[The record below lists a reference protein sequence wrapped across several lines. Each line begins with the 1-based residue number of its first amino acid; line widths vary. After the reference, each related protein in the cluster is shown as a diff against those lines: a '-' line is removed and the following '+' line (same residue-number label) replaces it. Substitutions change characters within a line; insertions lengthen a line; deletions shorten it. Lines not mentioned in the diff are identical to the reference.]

1 VSVKKKGLGSG
12 TGLGKRLE
20 ALGLTESHLDD
31 DRKSALE
38 IDVTDI
44 VPNPRQAR
52 KVFHKEAL
60 QALADS
66 ISRYGIVQ
74 PVVVQ
79 KKENG
84 KYELI
89 AGERRWRA
97 AQLCHLKTMPA
108 IIKEYT
114 VDVATEISLIEN
126 LQREDLDAIEEAMA
140 YQMLIQEFELTQEQ
154 VSAKVGKSRSH
165 VANMMRLLQL
175 PQRIQEMLS
184 DVRLTMG
191 QARPLLMLK
200 NETQQV
206 NLAERIVRE
215 GLSARQVEI
224 LAKTIMEREGK
235 EEKKPAEKDV
245 YLESLQDKLKMYLGT
260 GVSIHLNHK
269 KNTGKIEISFTSEK
283 EFERLLAMLTDE
295 DQKREYTISDFS
307 V

>member
-1 VSVKKKGLGSG
+1 MSVKKKGLGSG

-31 DRKSALE
+31 VRKPALE
-38 IDVTDI
+38 IEVTDI
-44 VPNPRQAR
+44 IPNPRQAR
-52 KVFHKEAL
+52 KIFHKEAL

-66 ISRYGIVQ
+66 INQYGIVQ

-126 LQREDLDAIEEAMA
+126 LQREDLDAIEEAAA
-140 YQMLIQEFELTQEQ
+140 YQLLIQEFELTQEQ

>member
-1 VSVKKKGLGSG
+1 MSVKKKGLGSG

-31 DRKSALE
+31 VRKPALE
-38 IDVTDI
+38 IEVTDI
-44 VPNPRQAR
+44 IPNPRQAR
-52 KVFHKEAL
+52 KIFHKEAL

-66 ISRYGIVQ
+66 INQYGIVQ

-97 AQLCHLKTMPA
+97 AQLCHLKTVPA

-126 LQREDLDAIEEAMA
+126 LQREDLDVIEEAAA

-165 VANMMRLLQL
+165 VANMVRLLQL

-184 DVRLTMG
+184 DGRLTMG

-200 NETQQV
+200 NETQQL
-206 NLAERIVRE
+206 NLAERIVRD

-224 LAKTIMEREGK
+224 LAKTIIEREGK

-245 YLESLQDKLKMYLGT
+245 YLESLQDKLKMHLGT

-269 KNTGKIEISFTSEK
+269 KNAGKIEISFTSEK

-295 DQKREYTISDFS
+295 EQKREYAISDFS